1 MDFFSEYITPF
12 LLAVLQG
19 VTEFLPVSSSGHL
32 VLLNAAFP
40 VDAGILFDLVLHLAT
55 LVSIVLFYRRD
66 IASICVGC
74 VREFRTPEKTNLK
87 FVGYL
92 MVATVLTGGIGLFL
106 NDYVETHLRNVVVV
120 GCLLIVN
127 AVILWASRK
136 RGLFGLSTGA
146 LNLKTA
152 VVLGL
157 AQGVA
162 VLPGISRSGST
173 ITAALLMGIEPG
185 SCARISFLLS
195 IPVILG
201 ALVLHIPDMANLT
214 VQHGAIVVA
223 AALLAAAVGYF
234 SLLFLDRILKKAN
247 FHHFA
252 PYCVGVGLLAIVL
265 GLVF

>member
-92 MVATVLTGGIGLFL
+92 MVATVLTGGIGL
-106 NDYVETHLRNVVVV
+106 
-120 GCLLIVN
+120 
-127 AVILWASRK
+127 
-136 RGLFGLSTGA
+136 
-146 LNLKTA
+146 
-152 VVLGL
+152 
-157 AQGVA
+157 
-162 VLPGISRSGST
+162 
-173 ITAALLMGIEPG
+173 
-185 SCARISFLLS
+185 
-195 IPVILG
+195 
-201 ALVLHIPDMANLT
+201 
-214 VQHGAIVVA
+214 
-223 AALLAAAVGYF
+223 
-234 SLLFLDRILKKAN
+234 
-247 FHHFA
+247 
-252 PYCVGVGLLAIVL
+252 
-265 GLVF
+265 VFR

>member
-19 VTEFLPVSSSGHL
+19 VTEFVPVSSSGHL

-87 FVGYL
+87 FVVYL
-92 MVATVLTGGIGLFL
+92 MVATVLTGGIGRGR
-106 NDYVETHLRNVVVV
+106 NEYVGAQLRNVVVV
-120 GCLLIVN
+120 GCVLIVN
-127 AVILWASRK
+127 AGILWASRK